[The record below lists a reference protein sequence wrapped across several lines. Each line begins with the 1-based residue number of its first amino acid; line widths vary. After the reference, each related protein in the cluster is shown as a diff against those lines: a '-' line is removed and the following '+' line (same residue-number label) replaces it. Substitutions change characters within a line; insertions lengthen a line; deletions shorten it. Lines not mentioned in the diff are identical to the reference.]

1 MLFRKTAEMLDRLN
15 EEKKFDDI
23 RSEMLY
29 KKIYLQ
35 IALAWHHAE
44 SLTYRKTL
52 EAIENGLHPTFGG
65 HDGILSQFCSWEPVE
80 KT

>member
-1 MLFRKTAEMLDRLN
+1 
-15 EEKKFDDI
+15 
-23 RSEMLY
+23 MLY

-65 HDGILSQFCSWEPVE
+65 HDGILSQFGSWEPVE